1 MSFPKRTAELKPF
14 SDLLESGEPHMV
26 QALPPNGTNH
36 AFDVGSLPRGARRGQ
51 HFMDVHVSHLLLEVI
66 AEDRI
71 AVAEGLGVL
80 LIPPQ
85 TSEPGLPTSIN
96 WVR

>member
-14 SDLLESGEPHMV
+14 SDLLESG
-26 QALPPNGTNH
+26 
-36 AFDVGSLPRGARRGQ
+36 
-51 HFMDVHVSHLLLEVI
+51 EVI